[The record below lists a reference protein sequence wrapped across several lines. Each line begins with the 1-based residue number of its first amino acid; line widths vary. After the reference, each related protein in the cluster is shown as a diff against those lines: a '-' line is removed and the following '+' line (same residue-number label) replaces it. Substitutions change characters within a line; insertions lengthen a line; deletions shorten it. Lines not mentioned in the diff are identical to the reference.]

1 MTILLTGSN
10 GFIGHHF
17 LKALLMQG
25 HTIIAPVRPASASS
39 LKKDTL
45 PGVVVVEGFFGD
57 ADFLAGIRQPVDA
70 VVHLAAIR
78 GAGGAKTADYQRVN
92 VDATRTLLA
101 WAVEHHV
108 SRFIHC
114 GTVGVLGTIP
124 ARLPASVKDE
134 ARPDGPYHQSK
145 YQAELLVRR
154 AHSPHLQTMVLRPT
168 ITYGAGDNGFLPR
181 LIKMVKK
188 RLFIVP
194 HPDIRLHLL
203 SVTHFA
209 GLAARI
215 LKTEHGWGHVY
226 HVADREAVSLGKLV
240 DFISQMSTH
249 KPYPRIWQS
258 PARLYHLAGAFLEM
272 TGRAGLKTSIELIS
286 RDWYYDISETIT
298 SFDYKPADTFD
309 EVGEMLQ

>member
-45 PGVVVVEGFFGD
+45 SGVVVVEGFFGD
-57 ADFLAGIRQPVDA
+57 ADFLESIKQPVDA

-78 GAGGAKTADYQRVN
+78 GAGGARPAEFQKVN

-101 WAVEHHV
+101 WAVEHQV
-108 SRFIHC
+108 SRFIYC
-114 GTVGVLGTIP
+114 STVGVLGTIP
-124 ARLPASVKDE
+124 SRLPASVKDE

-154 AHSPHLQTMVLRPT
+154 AHSSHLQTIVLRPT

-181 LIKMVKK
+181 LIRMVKK
-188 RLFIVP
+188 RLFILP
-194 HPDIRLHLL
+194 NPDIRLHLL

-215 LKTEHGWGHVY
+215 LKTDQGWGHVY
-226 HVADREAVSLGKLV
+226 HVADREAISLKKLV
-240 DFISQMSTH
+240 NFISQISTQ

-258 PARLYHLAGAFLEM
+258 PVAVYHAASTFLEM
-272 TGRAGLKTSIELIS
+272 AGRAGLKTSIELIS
-286 RDWYYDISETIT
+286 RDWYYDISETT
-298 SFDYKPADTFD
+298 TDLSFKPADTFE
-309 EVGEMLQ
+309 EVGEMLK